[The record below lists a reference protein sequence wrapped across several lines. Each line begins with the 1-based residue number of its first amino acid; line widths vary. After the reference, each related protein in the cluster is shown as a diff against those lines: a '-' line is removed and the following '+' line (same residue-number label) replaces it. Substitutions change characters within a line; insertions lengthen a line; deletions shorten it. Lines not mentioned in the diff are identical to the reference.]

1 MTLKPYLILT
11 LILFGTPVFGENK
24 LCPIM
29 VEDEIDE
36 EEVVEFEGK
45 KVFLCCGGCVKKWNK
60 SPKYYIK
67 AMADMLPQFKGMEKK
82 LELDKVELMAQKF
95 CPVYGDRV
103 VTPDSPSVDFNGKT
117 IFLYSTGAARRWKRD
132 PEGYIRKALE
142 KGILPQLPDNKKV
155 KGMTN
160 TVKTA
165 SSTKNKKA

>member
-1 MTLKPYLILT
+1 
-11 LILFGTPVFGENK
+11 
-24 LCPIM
+24 
-29 VEDEIDE
+29 
-36 EEVVEFEGK
+36 
-45 KVFLCCGGCVKKWNK
+45 
-60 SPKYYIK
+60 
-67 AMADMLPQFKGMEKK
+67 
-82 LELDKVELMAQKF
+82 MAQKF

-132 PEGYIRKALE
+132 PEGYVRKALE